1 MKIAAKINYKVDHG
15 HITSLNLIKLE
26 CINTYAV
33 SSYSIEQT
41 KNIYFYS
48 RIKMSDKGVYTV
60 IAENSFG
67 KREEH
72 GTLKVEGLYLSMNC
86 LYLLQKQKSI

>member
-1 MKIAAKINYKVDHG
+1 MQKYHGKEYELKI
-15 HITSLNLIKLE
+15 
-26 CINTYAV
+26 
-33 SSYSIEQT
+33 
-41 KNIYFYS
+41 S

-86 LYLLQKQKSI
+86 FYLLQKQKSI

>member
-1 MKIAAKINYKVDHG
+1 MKIAAKKNDKVDHG
-15 HITSLNLIKLE
+15 RITSL
-26 CINTYAV
+26 
-33 SSYSIEQT
+33 
-41 KNIYFYS
+41 
-48 RIKMSDKGVYTV
+48 SDKGVYTV

>member
-1 MKIAAKINYKVDHG
+1 MQKYHGKEYELKI
-15 HITSLNLIKLE
+15 
-26 CINTYAV
+26 
-33 SSYSIEQT
+33 
-41 KNIYFYS
+41 S

-72 GTLKVEGLYLSMNC
+72 GTLKVKLNC
-86 LYLLQKQKSI
+86 RMT

>member
-1 MKIAAKINYKVDHG
+1 MQKYHGNEYVLKI
-15 HITSLNLIKLE
+15 
-26 CINTYAV
+26 
-33 SSYSIEQT
+33 
-41 KNIYFYS
+41 S

-72 GTLKVEGLYLSMNC
+72 GTLKVEGLY
-86 LYLLQKQKSI
+86 